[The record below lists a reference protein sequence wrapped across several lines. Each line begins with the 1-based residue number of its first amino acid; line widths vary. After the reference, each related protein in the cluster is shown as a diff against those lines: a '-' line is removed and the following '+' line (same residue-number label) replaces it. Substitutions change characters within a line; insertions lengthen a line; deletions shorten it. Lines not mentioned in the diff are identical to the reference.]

1 MDTTNQPP
9 PHLALR
15 TAKKLNPKLIWRMK
29 RTIADSI
36 MKTPASLPGCRKPQ
50 GFSNPQLVAMR
61 RDYFRRLAKAKLL
74 NTPDAPAVEAYLKR
88 LDEELARRK
97 ITIQDPELT

>member
-1 MDTTNQPP
+1 MAGTGTT
-9 PHLALR
+9 R
-15 TAKKLNPKLIWRMK
+15 DRVWGSVT
-29 RTIADSI
+29 TIADSI
-36 MKTPASLPGCRKPQ
+36 MKTTARPQ
-50 GFSNPQLVAMR
+50 GFSNPQLVVMR

>member
-1 MDTTNQPP
+1 
-9 PHLALR
+9 
-15 TAKKLNPKLIWRMK
+15 
-29 RTIADSI
+29 
-36 MKTPASLPGCRKPQ
+36 MKTTVSLPGGRTPQ
-50 GFSNPQLVAMR
+50 GASNPQLVAMR

-74 NTPDAPAVEAYLKR
+74 NTPHAPAIEAFLKR

>member
-1 MDTTNQPP
+1 
-9 PHLALR
+9 
-15 TAKKLNPKLIWRMK
+15 
-29 RTIADSI
+29 
-36 MKTPASLPGCRKPQ
+36 MKTPASLHGGRKPQ

-88 LDEELARRK
+88 LDE
-97 ITIQDPELT
+97 

>member
-1 MDTTNQPP
+1 
-9 PHLALR
+9 
-15 TAKKLNPKLIWRMK
+15 
-29 RTIADSI
+29 
-36 MKTPASLPGCRKPQ
+36 MKTPANTPNNHKPQ

-74 NTPDAPAVEAYLKR
+74 NMPDAPAVEAYLKR

-97 ITIQDPELT
+97 ITIQDPELN

>member
-1 MDTTNQPP
+1 
-9 PHLALR
+9 
-15 TAKKLNPKLIWRMK
+15 MK

-36 MKTPASLPGCRKPQ
+36 MKTPSSLPKARKPS
-50 GFSNPQLVAMR
+50 GFSNPTLVSMR

-74 NTPDAPAVEAYLKR
+74 NTPDTPAIEAYLKR

-97 ITIQDPELT
+97 ITIQDPELN

>member
-1 MDTTNQPP
+1 
-9 PHLALR
+9 
-15 TAKKLNPKLIWRMK
+15 MK
-29 RTIADSI
+29 RTIVDSI
-36 MKTPASLPGCRKPQ
+36 MKTPAKPT

-74 NTPDAPAVEAYLKR
+74 NTPDAPAIEVYLKR

-97 ITIQDPELT
+97 ITIQDPELK

>member
-1 MDTTNQPP
+1 
-9 PHLALR
+9 
-15 TAKKLNPKLIWRMK
+15 
-29 RTIADSI
+29 
-36 MKTPASLPGCRKPQ
+36 MKTPASLPKSRKPT
-50 GFSNPQLVAMR
+50 GFSNPTLVSMR
-61 RDYFRRLAKAKLL
+61 RNFFRELVKAKLL

>member
-1 MDTTNQPP
+1 
-9 PHLALR
+9 
-15 TAKKLNPKLIWRMK
+15 MK

-36 MKTPASLPGCRKPQ
+36 MKTPASL
-50 GFSNPQLVAMR
+50 SNPQLVAMR

-74 NTPDAPAVEAYLKR
+74 NTPDAPAIEAYLKR

-97 ITIQDPELT
+97 ITIQNPELN

>member
-1 MDTTNQPP
+1 
-9 PHLALR
+9 
-15 TAKKLNPKLIWRMK
+15 MK

-36 MKTPASLPGCRKPQ
+36 MKTTSSLPGGRKPQ

-74 NTPDAPAVEAYLKR
+74 NTPDAPATEVYLKR

>member
-1 MDTTNQPP
+1 
-9 PHLALR
+9 
-15 TAKKLNPKLIWRMK
+15 
-29 RTIADSI
+29 
-36 MKTPASLPGCRKPQ
+36 MKTPASLPGGRKPQ

-97 ITIQDPELT
+97 ITIQDPELNLHGTAKTGEHPETIDHSPDR